1 MASSA
6 AFAWSPET
14 VTCALAMSI
23 SMAAP
28 GRLSSRAE
36 RITPAQWPQVIS
48 ETWNVTPAPA
58 GAAAVVVVSWCRWLS
73 HMKKLLGKDWCGEK
87 PDDGKSDRK
96 SVGWGKSASGRVGLG
111 GRRII
116 KKKKK
121 QSK

>member
-1 MASSA
+1 M
-6 AFAWSPET
+6 FAMTCRRRADPGGGRPALPSVLDLNRCIAGGADGFFGSLCLVTET

-73 HMKKLLGKDWCGEK
+73 HMKKLLVKDW
-87 PDDGKSDRK
+87 
-96 SVGWGKSASGRVGLG
+96 
-111 GRRII
+111 
-116 KKKKK
+116 
-121 QSK
+121 

>member
-73 HMKKLLGKDWCGEK
+73 HMKKLLVKDRSEEHT
-87 PDDGKSDRK
+87 SELQ
-96 SVGWGKSASGRVGLG
+96 SLM
-111 GRRII
+111 RISYAVVCL
-116 KKKKK
+116 KKKKN
-121 QSK
+121 QRT